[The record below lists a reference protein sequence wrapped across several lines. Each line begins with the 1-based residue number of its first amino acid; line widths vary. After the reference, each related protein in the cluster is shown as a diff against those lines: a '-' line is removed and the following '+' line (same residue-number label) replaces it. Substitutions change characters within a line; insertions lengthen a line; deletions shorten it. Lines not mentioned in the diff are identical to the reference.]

1 MKEIERREFINSAL
15 GLLGLSNLGLKG
27 FEESFIGEGNP
38 NQSAR
43 TAKLK
48 GKEDSKIKHW
58 DIITIGNLSRNR
70 YWGESEERP
79 LRGAICTCTVISGD
93 NFHIIVDPSLADE
106 AAMTNELKRRT
117 GLIPDDIDVVFITHQ
132 HGDHVAGIKHFQKAR
147 WIAGSDV
154 ATGLNKSGQFPKHFE
169 PAGSS
174 LFEAID
180 IIPTPG
186 HTPDHQSLRFDNNG
200 LSIVIAG
207 ESVATF
213 DFWNDRAM
221 YYNVMDMA
229 ESKRSMDKIDS
240 LSDIIVPGHDN
251 CFLNLQL

>member
-1 MKEIERREFINSAL
+1 MKNIERRKFINSAIGVI
-15 GLLGLSNLGLKG
+15 GLANLRFKV
-27 FEESFIGEGNP
+27 FDQSDINEINP
-38 NQSAR
+38 YQSAG
-43 TAKLK
+43 TVKLK
-48 GKEDSKIKHW
+48 GRLDSKIKHW

-117 GLIPDDIDVVFITHQ
+117 GLTPDDIDVVFITHQ

-154 ATGLNKSGQFPKHFE
+154 AYGLNKSSQFPKTFE

-207 ESVATF
+207 DSVATF

-229 ESKRSMDKIDS
+229 ESKRSMEKIDS
-240 LSDIIVPGHDN
+240 IADLIVPGHDN